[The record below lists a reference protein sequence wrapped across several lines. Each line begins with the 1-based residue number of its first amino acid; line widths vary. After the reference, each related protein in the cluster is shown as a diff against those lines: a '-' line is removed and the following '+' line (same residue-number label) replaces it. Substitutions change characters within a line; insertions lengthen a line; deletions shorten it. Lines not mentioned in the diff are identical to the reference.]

1 METCMRFCEF
11 TIVKEKQKDRYTTEW
26 EIFVNHTP
34 DKRLVS
40 KIFKEL
46 LELNNTK
53 TKNPIK

>member
-1 METCMRFCEF
+1 M
-11 TIVKEKQKDRYTTEW
+11 IVKEKQKDRYTTEW
-26 EIFVNHTP
+26 EIFVNHIS